1 MQVSEETNRSPR
13 TLPTTFIGKLTLVL
27 FLMVATPG
35 CLRRRLTIRT
45 TPPGALVS
53 VDNQPVGISPAA
65 TGFTYYGTREIRVE
79 KDGFRTEVIKR
90 NLKAPWYEYPALDF
104 ITETL
109 LPWEIRD
116 ERIIDIE
123 MVPEE
128 IESTNDVLSRAEQL
142 RSQSRAGIVTAP
154 R

>member
-1 MQVSEETNRSPR
+1 MQASEENRRSPWSPPV
-13 TLPTTFIGKLTLVL
+13 TLFSRLTLV
-27 FLMVATPG
+27 FVLMVATSG

-45 TPPGALVS
+45 TPPGAVVS
-53 VDNQPVGISPAA
+53 IDNQPVGISPAA

-90 NLKAPWYEYPALDF
+90 NLKAPWYEYPVLDF

-109 LPWEIRD
+109 WPWEIRD

-123 MVPEE
+123 LVPQG
-128 IESTNDVLSRAEQL
+128 IESTNAVLSRAEQL